1 MKKEIRIALVA
12 IVALI
17 VLYFGLSFLKGA
29 SMFTDN
35 NVYYLA
41 FKDVAGVAKN
51 CAIYA
56 GGVAVGEVDAITYDY
71 THEKP
76 TQVTALL
83 RKKMVVPEGTKA
95 EVKTDLMGNTQVN
108 LILGDAKNAPIPP
121 GGTIMG
127 KEDDGIMDQL
137 GSMVPVIDNMLPK
150 LDSIFA
156 SINELMADPA
166 LKSILTNT
174 KELTAELNK
183 ASAQL
188 TKLSIAL
195 NKEVP
200 TLLAQTNELLG
211 STDKMAKGLAE
222 VDVKNTM
229 DKVNATIEE
238 LQTTVNQLNSP
249 EGTLGKLIN
258 DSQLYDNLTATMA
271 DADSLVTDLKAH
283 PKRYV
288 HFSVFGKKD

>member
-41 FKDVAGVAKN
+41 FKDVSGVAKN
-51 CAIYA
+51 CPIYA
-56 GGVAVGEVDAITYDY
+56 GGVSVGEVDAITYDY

-83 RKKMVVPEGTKA
+83 RKKMVVPEGTMA

-108 LILGDAKNAPIPP
+108 LILGDAKNAPILP
-121 GGTIMG
+121 GGTIKG
-127 KEDDGIMDQL
+127 KEDDGIMEKL
-137 GSMVPVIDNMLPK
+137 GGMVPSIENMLPK

-166 LKSILTNT
+166 LKGIIANTNQ
-174 KELTAELNK
+174 LTAELNK

-188 TKLSIAL
+188 TKLSVEL
-195 NKEVP
+195 NKQVP
-200 TLLAQTNELLG
+200 TLLAQTNELVG
-211 STDKMAKGLAE
+211 STDKVAKGLAE

-229 DKVNATIEE
+229 DKVNATIDE
-238 LQTTVNQLNSP
+238 LQTTIGQLNSP

-258 DSQLYDNLTATMA
+258 DTQLYDNLNATMA
-271 DADSLVTDLKAH
+271 DADSLVIDLKAH

>member
-51 CAIYA
+51 CPIYA
-56 GGVAVGEVDAITYDY
+56 GGVAVGEVDGITYDY

-108 LILGDAKNAPIPP
+108 LILGDAKNPPIAP
-121 GGTIMG
+121 GGTIKG
-127 KEDDGIMDQL
+127 KEDDGIMDKL
-137 GSMVPVIDNMLPK
+137 GNMVPVIDDMLPK

-166 LKSILTNT
+166 LKAILANT
-174 KELTAELNK
+174 SQLTAELNQ

-188 TKLSIAL
+188 TKLTTSL
-195 NKEVP
+195 NNEVP
-200 TLLAQTNELLG
+200 TLLAKTTELVG
-211 STDKMAKGLAE
+211 NTDEVAKGLAE

-229 DKVNATIEE
+229 DKVNSTIDE
-238 LQTTVNQLNSP
+238 LQSTISQLNSP

-258 DSQLYDNLTATMA
+258 DTQLYDNLNATMA
-271 DADSLVTDLKAH
+271 DADSLMIDLKAH

-288 HFSVFGKKD
+288 HFSVFGKKN